1 MKILNKTE
9 SAIFVSFLS
18 SLLPE
23 NLRSD
28 LFWFV
33 FLTSHS
39 RVSHL
44 ISLQRALNET
54 SLGASVAILAIL
66 AALF

>member
-1 MKILNKTE
+1 MNRLNRTE
-9 SAIFVSFLS
+9 SAIFVSLMS

-33 FLTSHS
+33 FLTSLS

-44 ISLQRALNET
+44 ISLQRALIET